1 MDNGYWLLLTNY
13 LECDFIYSIG
23 PENYIYIYI
32 YYTTRIVIHNHNLL
46 KKQRI
51 VIHNLLC
58 SRSNELD
65 TQNKNKNQ
73 KTKTLIYHC
82 IGR

>member
-32 YYTTRIVIHNHNLL
+32 YIYILHN
-46 KKQRI
+46 KD
-51 VIHNLLC
+51 C
-58 SRSNELD
+58 
-65 TQNKNKNQ
+65 
-73 KTKTLIYHC
+73 YP
-82 IGR
+82 

>member
-32 YYTTRIVIHNHNLL
+32 YILHN
-46 KKQRI
+46 KD
-51 VIHNLLC
+51 C
-58 SRSNELD
+58 
-65 TQNKNKNQ
+65 
-73 KTKTLIYHC
+73 YP
-82 IGR
+82 